1 MVAVVTNFLCS
12 FVITGNFLFDYTT
25 KMTEEI
31 ISQSSNKRA
40 SKISGTS
47 SRKSQ
52 SIKSGSKSRTSIE
65 DVATENSKTSQQDE
79 ENPEVEEEEPFS
91 YIKMLDVQRELQEPL
106 DITLKDLKQISEEL
120 GLIKLCWPELSE
132 VNFEDRTNFPD
143 TYLKNSNKEKLLL
156 LYAENFRRQFCYKYP
171 ERKPLLLACDNECGM
186 QVSEHS

>member
-1 MVAVVTNFLCS
+1 
-12 FVITGNFLFDYTT
+12 
-25 KMTEEI
+25 MTEETR
-31 ISQSSNKRA
+31 SQASSIRA
-40 SKISGTS
+40 SRVNDAS

-52 SIKSGSKSRTSIE
+52 SIKSGSKVTISTE
-65 DVATENSKTSQQDE
+65 DVLTEISKTSQDE
-79 ENPEVEEEEPFS
+79 ENPEVVEEEEEPFS
-91 YIKMLDVQRELQEPL
+91 YIKMLDVQRELQDPL
-106 DITLKDLKQISEEL
+106 DITLKDLKQISDEL